1 MPTLSPTPP
10 PASPRLGRWRRPLLW
25 GLGVFLVLEVILN
38 GLLATGLL
46 EALINRSSRSLDVE
60 WGRAWSVW
68 PDSIQVRALR
78 IRNEEAGGGHWE
90 LTMESA
96 ELDLS
101 PLALLRLKVQAEQ
114 VNVEGLS
121 FRLHPGDPAARGPQG
136 PGEPPPWE
144 LQLKGVR
151 VHGVR
156 ELVVGPLRLTGVTEA
171 TGELA
176 LVPGHRLTVSGAR
189 ARLGEGELTHQGN
202 VLAHVEGGTADCD
215 IDARRDTEGRLDVV
229 SGLGGRLQ
237 VSTTLPSLTTLRR
250 WVPQLAEAELEGGAG
265 RLEADVRLKEGRF
278 APDSRLEGSG
288 RPILVPLGL
297 VRVRAPWR
305 LHGEVRAKED
315 GPSHARLRLVLSPVK
330 VEGKGGQ
337 LLETSEVAVSL
348 EAPAPRLGEP
358 PRDVHAALHVAA
370 SNPLDLRVLNDWLG
384 PAIQV
389 DSGQARLVAESQA
402 DAAKGRGKA
411 SLELSTDDIRA
422 RWGGTMLGARLVL
435 DVDARKLALRRD
447 TVTFAGSRLLLRNA
461 SVQKGDKPQ
470 VHGWEG
476 TLAFPEATLS
486 LSPAVLSGRFAG
498 SFTNAAPFIAL
509 LTDKTGLP
517 QVLSPLLEAKNLEL
531 SGTVSLGSS
540 GVKVEK
546 IHVQGEGLELHGKV
560 ELAGPSTQAVMLVK
574 VRQLPLGVEVT
585 PERVHLQLLHPST
598 WYEQKLGE
606 RVD

>member
-1 MPTLSPTPP
+1 MF
-10 PASPRLGRWRRPLLW
+10 A
-25 GLGVFLVLEVILN
+25 VLELLLN

-46 EALINRSSRSLDVE
+46 ETLINRSSRSLKVE

-68 PDSIQVRALR
+68 PDSIQVRGLR
-78 IRNEEAGGGHWE
+78 IRNEEADGGHWE
-90 LTMESA
+90 LAMESA

-101 PLALLRLKVQAEQ
+101 PLALLRLKVRAEQ
-114 VNVEGLS
+114 VSVEGLS
-121 FRLHPGDPAARGPQG
+121 FRLQPGDPAARRPEG

-156 ELVVGPLRLTGVTEA
+156 ELAVGPLRLTGVTDA

-176 LVPGHRLTVSGAR
+176 LVPGHRLIVSEAR
-189 ARLGEGELTHQGN
+189 VRIGEGELTYEKN
-202 VLAHVEGGTADCD
+202 LLAHVEGGTADFGF
-215 IDARRDTEGRLDVV
+215 DARRDAQGRLDVA
-229 SGLGGRLQ
+229 SALGGRLQ
-237 VSTTLPSLTTLRR
+237 VATTLPSLTTLQR
-250 WVPQLAEAELEGGAG
+250 WVPQIAEASLEGGAG
-265 RLEADVRLKEGRF
+265 RLEVDLRLEEGRL

-288 RPILVPLGL
+288 KPILVPLGL
-297 VRVRAPWR
+297 VRVRTPWR
-305 LHGEVRAKED
+305 VHGEVRAKED
-315 GPSHARLRLVLSPVK
+315 GPSRAGLRLVLGPVK
-330 VEGKGGQ
+330 VEGKNGQ
-337 LLETSEVAVSL
+337 LLETSEVTVSL
-348 EAPAPRLGEP
+348 KAPAPRLGEP

-370 SNPLDLRVLNDWLG
+370 SNPLDLRVLNEWLA

-389 DSGQARLVAESQA
+389 DSGQASLVATSQA
-402 DAAKGRGKA
+402 DAAKGRGTA
-411 SLELSTDDIRA
+411 ALELSTDDIRA
-422 RWGGTMLGARLVL
+422 RWGATRLGARLVL

-476 TLAFPEATLS
+476 TLSFPEATLR
-486 LSPAVLSGRFAG
+486 LSPAVLEGRFAG

-517 QVLSPLLEAKNLEL
+517 QVLSPLLEARNLEL
-531 SGTVSLGSS
+531 SGSVSLGSG
-540 GVKVEK
+540 GVKVDK
-546 IHVQGEGLELHGKV
+546 LRLQGEGFELRGKV
-560 ELAGPSTQAVMLVK
+560 ELTGPATQAVLLVK
-574 VRQLPLGVEVT
+574 VKQLPLGVEVT
-585 PERVHLQLLHPST
+585 PEGTHLQLLQPSA

>member
-10 PASPRLGRWRRPLLW
+10 PASRSPSRWRRPLLW

-46 EALINRSSRSLDVE
+46 EALINRSAQSLNVE
-60 WGRAWSVW
+60 WDRAWSVW

-78 IRNEEAGGGHWE
+78 IRNEEAGGGYWE
-90 LTMESA
+90 LAMESA

-101 PLALLRLKVQAEQ
+101 PFALLGLKVQAEH
-114 VNVEGLS
+114 VDVEGLS
-121 FRLHPGDPAARGPQG
+121 FRLHPGDPGARGPKG

-156 ELVVGPLRLTGVTEA
+156 ELAVGSLRLTGVTDA
-171 TGELA
+171 TGEMA
-176 LVPGHRLTVSGAR
+176 LVPGHRLTVNGAR
-189 ARLGEGELTHQGN
+189 VRLGEGELTREGN
-202 VLAHVEGGTADCD
+202 VIAHVEKGTADFD
-215 IDARRDTEGRLDVV
+215 IDARRDAEGRLDVA

-237 VSTTLPSLTTLRR
+237 VSTTLPSLTTFQR

-278 APDSRLEGSG
+278 TPDSRLEGSG
-288 RPILVPLGL
+288 SPIVMPLGL

-305 LHGEVRAKED
+305 LHGEVRVNED
-315 GPSHARLRLVLSPVK
+315 GASRAGLRLVLSPVK
-330 VEGKGGQ
+330 LEGKHGQ
-337 LLETSEVAVSL
+337 LLETSEATVSL
-348 EAPAPRLGEP
+348 NAPAPRLGEP

-370 SNPLDLRVLNDWLG
+370 SNPLELRALNGWLA

-389 DSGQARLVAESQA
+389 ESGQARLVAVSHA

-411 SLELSTDDIRA
+411 SLELSTDDVRA
-422 RWGGTMLGARLVL
+422 RWGGTLLGARLVL
-435 DVDARKLALRRD
+435 DVDARKMALHRD

-461 SVQKGDKPQ
+461 TVQKGDKPQ

-476 TLAFPEATLS
+476 TLSFPEATLA
-486 LSPAVLSGRFAG
+486 LSPALLSGRFAG
-498 SFTNAAPFIAL
+498 SFTNAAPFVAL

-531 SGTVSLGSS
+531 SGTVSLGSG
-540 GVKVEK
+540 GVKMEK
-546 IHVQGEGLELHGKV
+546 LHVQGEGLELRGKV
-560 ELAGPSTQAVMLVK
+560 ELSGASTQAVMLVK
-574 VRQLPLGVEVT
+574 VRSLPLGVEVT
-585 PERVHLQLLHPST
+585 SEGVHLQILHPTT

>member
-1 MPTLSPTPP
+1 ME
-10 PASPRLGRWRRPLLW
+10 
-25 GLGVFLVLEVILN
+25 VLLN

-46 EALINRSSRSLDVE
+46 EGLINRSSQSLKVE
-60 WGRAWSVW
+60 WSRAWSVW
-68 PDSIQVRALR
+68 PDSIQVRGLK

-90 LTMESA
+90 LAMESA

-101 PLALLRLKVQAEQ
+101 PLALLRWKVQAEQ

-121 FRLHPGDPAARGPQG
+121 FRLQPGDPGARGPDG

-144 LQLKGVR
+144 LQLKGIR

-156 ELVVGPLRLTGVTEA
+156 ELAVGPLRLTGVTDA
-171 TGELA
+171 TGELG

-189 ARLGEGELTHQGN
+189 ARLGKGELTLQEN
-202 VLAHVEGGTADCD
+202 VIAHVEGGTADCD
-215 IDARRDTEGRLDVV
+215 IDAKRDAQGRIDVI

-237 VSTTLPSLTTLRR
+237 VSTTLPSLTTFQR
-250 WVPQLAEAELEGGAG
+250 WVPQLAEASLRGGAG

-288 RPILVPLGL
+288 SPIIVPLGL

-305 LHGEVRAKED
+305 LHGQVRAKED
-315 GPSHARLRLVLSPVK
+315 GPSRAGLRLVLGPVK
-330 VEGKGGQ
+330 VEGKNGQ
-337 LLETSEVAVSL
+337 LLETSEVAVSM

-358 PRDVHAALHVAA
+358 PRDVHGALHVAA
-370 SNPLDLRVLNDWLG
+370 SNPLDLRVLNDWLA

-389 DSGQARLVAESQA
+389 DSGQAMLAAMSQA
-402 DAAKGRGKA
+402 DPAKGRGKA
-411 SLELSTDDIRA
+411 ALELSTDDMRA
-422 RWGGTMLGARLVL
+422 RWGGTTLGGRLLL

-447 TVTFAGSRLLLRNA
+447 TLTFAGSRLLLRNA
-461 SVQKGDKPQ
+461 SVHKGGKSQ
-470 VHGWEG
+470 VRDWEG
-476 TLAFPEATLS
+476 TLAFPEATLA
-486 LSPAVLSGRFAG
+486 LSPAVFTGRFAG

-517 QVLSPLLEAKNLEL
+517 QVLAPLLEARNLEL
-531 SGTVSLGSS
+531 SGTVSLGGS

-546 IHVQGEGLELHGKV
+546 IRLQGEGLELRGKV
-560 ELAGPSTQAVMLVK
+560 ELAGPSTQAVLLVK
-574 VRQLPLGVEVT
+574 LKQLPLGVEVT
-585 PERVHLQLLHPST
+585 PGGTHFQLLQPSA